1 MSDFV
6 EGKIAFQG
14 ELGANS
20 HAAAKAACPSL
31 EPLPCQTFEDAFA
44 AVAGGKAVR
53 AMIAIENTLAGRVGD
68 VHHLLPEAGLYI
80 VGEYFA
86 PIHHQLVG
94 VKGATLSDIKK
105 IRSHP
110 MALGQCR
117 KIIRELGA
125 EAVKTA
131 DTAGAV
137 REISEMGDKSVA
149 ALGSTL
155 AAAFYDLPI
164 LRPDVEDEPHNATR
178 FVILSAT
185 PDDADLEDG
194 KCITSFVFQV
204 RNIPAALYKAMG
216 GFATNGVNMT
226 KLESYQIGGSFNATQ
241 FYADIEGHP
250 NERNVQLALQEL
262 KFFSAELKVL
272 GVYKAH
278 AFRKLGSGTPA
289 S

>member
-1 MSDFV
+1 MTDFL

-20 HAAAKAACPSL
+20 HAAAKAACPNL
-31 EPLPCQTFEDAFA
+31 EPMPCQTFEDAFS
-44 AVAGGKAVR
+44 AVASGQAVR

-86 PIHHQLVG
+86 PIHHQLIG
-94 VKGATLSDIKK
+94 VKGATLADIKK

-117 KIIRELGA
+117 KVIKELQA

-137 REISEMGDKSVA
+137 REISELGDKSVA

-155 AAAFYDLPI
+155 AAAFYDLPV

-178 FVILSAT
+178 FVILSAS

-194 KCITSFVFQV
+194 PCVTSFVFQV

-226 KLESYQIGGSFNATQ
+226 KLESYQIGGSFHATQ

-250 NERNVQLALQEL
+250 NEANVKLALQEL
-262 KFFSAELKVL
+262 RFFAADLKVL

-278 AFRKLGSGTPA
+278 PYRNLQQKP
-289 S
+289 

>member
-1 MSDFV
+1 MSEFV

-44 AVAGGKAVR
+44 AVSSGEAVR

-68 VHHLLPEAGLYI
+68 VHHLLPLSGLYI

-86 PIHHQLVG
+86 PIHHQLIG
-94 VKGATLSDIKK
+94 VKGSSLADVKK

-117 KIIRELGA
+117 RIIRELGA

-164 LRPDVEDEPHNATR
+164 LRPDVEDERHNATR
-178 FVILSAT
+178 FVILAAN
-185 PDDADLEDG
+185 PDDAEPEDG
-194 KCITSFVFQV
+194 KCVTSFVFQV
-204 RNIPAALYKAMG
+204 RNIPAALYKALG

-226 KLESYQIGGSFNATQ
+226 KLESYQVGGSFNATQ

-250 NERNVQLALQEL
+250 SHRNVALAIQEL
-262 KFFSAELKVL
+262 EFFSAELKIL
-272 GVYKAH
+272 GIYKAH
-278 AFRKLGSGTPA
+278 PFRERVMGE
-289 S
+289 